1 VVRAGEAISAP
12 VSGRY
17 DVIPGQRSLV
27 SSETPMSTT
36 FKIVIPARYAS
47 TRLPGKPMRLLAGK
61 PMLQHVHERARASGA
76 QEIVIA
82 TDDER
87 IAAAAA
93 GFGADVCMTSA
104 AHTSGTERLCEVVT
118 TRGWGDEAIVVNL
131 QGDEPLLSP
140 ALVDQVAVDL
150 DSHPTAAIAT
160 LAYPLK
166 ASENETDPNIVKVVV
181 DRDGYALYF
190 SRAPIPWHR
199 DPLETGSGLPGA
211 NPMLHHVGLYAYR
224 ARFLRDYSRLE
235 PSPLEVF
242 EKLEQLRALWYGR
255 KIHVGIAETV
265 PAPGVDTEAD
275 LARVEGVLSKL
286 GA

>member
-1 VVRAGEAISAP
+1 MSSA
-12 VSGRY
+12 
-17 DVIPGQRSLV
+17 
-27 SSETPMSTT
+27 TAMSTP

-47 TRLPGKPMRLLAGK
+47 SRLPGKPLRLLAGK
-61 PMLQHVHERARASGA
+61 PMLQHVYERARASAA

-82 TDDER
+82 TDEGR
-87 IAAAAA
+87 IASAAA
-93 GFGADVCMTSA
+93 GFGADVCMTSP
-104 AHTSGTERLCEVVT
+104 AHTSGTERLAEVVA
-118 TRGWGDEAIVVNL
+118 TRGWGEEVIVVNL
-131 QGDEPLLSP
+131 QGDEPLMSP

-150 DSHPTAAIAT
+150 DTHQPASITT

-166 ASENETDPNIVKVVV
+166 ASENETDPHIVKVVV
-181 DRDGYALYF
+181 DREGYALYF

-211 NPMLHHVGLYAYR
+211 NPMLHHIGLYAYR

-242 EKLEQLRALWYGR
+242 EKLEQLRALWHGR
-255 KIHVGIAETV
+255 KIHVGIAQTV

-275 LARVEGVLSKL
+275 LARVEDVLSRPA
-286 GA
+286 G